1 MLSNFTPWYFYFQ
14 CELDNVLNVCGN
26 HKVRPTRQCVCPH
39 GRPEVLYHWPEV
51 YYAMDYACH
60 VSSVAI
66 KAMWNICQFPEL
78 SVDAD
83 SIELVQSFAS
93 TATGQSHPTHT
104 RLGYNTY
111 TGVISFFPMKRERAG
126 VVTEYTEF
134 QLFIITFHC
143 LISSNRVIP
152 ENILWE
158 YYVNVT
164 LFGNVL

>member
-1 MLSNFTPWYFYFQ
+1 MLSNLAPWYFYFQ
-14 CELDNVLNVCGN
+14 CELDDVVFVSGN
-26 HKVRPTRQCVCPH
+26 HKVRPRRQDVCHH
-39 GRPEVLYHWPEV
+39 GRPEVLYHCPEV

-60 VSSVAI
+60 VSRVAI
-66 KAMWNICQFPEL
+66 KAMGNIYQFQEL

-83 SIELVQSFAS
+83 FVELMQIHRQDNHCTKPS
-93 TATGQSHPTHT
+93 TAHEA
-104 RLGYNTY
+104 
-111 TGVISFFPMKRERAG
+111 GVISFFSMKRERTG

-143 LISSNRVIP
+143 LISSNMVIP
-152 ENILWE
+152 ENILWK